1 MLKFF
6 LARLKEPSTW
16 RGIVML
22 ATGFGVALTPDQ
34 ANAVVAVG
42 VAIVGLIG
50 VLTAD
55 QPKLPPQP
63 ERETEQPSPN
73 RARPAPDAE
82 SEFDP
87 FERLRQDD

>member
-22 ATGFGVALTPDQ
+22 LTGFGVAFTPDQ

-50 VLTAD
+50 VFTAD
-55 QPKLPPQP
+55 QPKLPPKPEGQP
-63 ERETEQPSPN
+63 ERPSDSQPGTEP
-73 RARPAPDAE
+73 
-82 SEFDP
+82 EFDP
-87 FERLRQDD
+87 FERLRQDG